1 MLTLIA
7 QKYFQSKIKTLLIPS
22 AALSKKF
29 TEGIIKLEISVDNG
43 LLVNNFLNN
52 QNANIV
58 LNESE
63 IGNLINVDVLHTVNT
78 LDDLN
83 KEVVYLKSDF
93 SILSKDKNKISNFT
107 AVFHIDPDEIVDPLS
122 MIKNK
127 ISENNTNQKID
138 INGSE
143 ILLKDTEI
151 ISDTLT
157 DNHALTVQRVDPII
171 S

>member
-1 MLTLIA
+1 
-7 QKYFQSKIKTLLIPS
+7 
-22 AALSKKF
+22 
-29 TEGIIKLEISVDNG
+29 
-43 LLVNNFLNN
+43 
-52 QNANIV
+52 
-58 LNESE
+58 
-63 IGNLINVDVLHTVNT
+63 
-78 LDDLN
+78 
-83 KEVVYLKSDF
+83 
-93 SILSKDKNKISNFT
+93 
-107 AVFHIDPDEIVDPLS
+107 

-157 DNHALTVQRVDPII
+157 DNHALTVQRVDPNI